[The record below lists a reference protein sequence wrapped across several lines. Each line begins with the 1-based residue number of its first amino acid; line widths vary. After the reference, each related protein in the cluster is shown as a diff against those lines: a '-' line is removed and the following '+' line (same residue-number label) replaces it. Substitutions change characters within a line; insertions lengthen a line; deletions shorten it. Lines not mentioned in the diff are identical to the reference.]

1 MTAPIKSGQRLA
13 DNDAAVL
20 IIAGGRGTRFWPLS
34 RGNRPKPLFS
44 LDGKTSLLSET
55 VARARTLTDRERV
68 FVLIASGQ
76 ERAFRAALRGLV
88 PARNILVEPQARGT
102 TVAIAY
108 GAALIKRRLGE
119 ATIAVTPADHLISP
133 VAAFERT
140 LTGAIAL
147 ASSRRAGNSR
157 RRAEPRR
164 ARLRAHQDRPQ
175 GRRRF
180 RGGALRRKAAP
191 RVAAKMV
198 RSRQFLWNAG
208 MFVIGTRTLD
218 GELRAHCPALAA
230 AIEKIA
236 AAPAQ
241 CAALYRRLDF
251 DAFDREIVEK
261 SRRVLAV
268 RARFR
273 WHDVGSW
280 EGLWEAMRGKAR
292 AHDHDQN
299 VLSQNVLTGNA
310 IALEAK
316 GVFAHAHGRLMVL
329 MGVDD
334 LVVVDSG
341 DAILIARRSRSQ
353 ELRLVTDAA
362 QAPRAGTVSLRK
374 PGDPHPRVPAFAR
387 KEQTPRRLP
396 SPWSGRGISSRARG
410 PTLLPDQGEV
420 ARTSRVR
427 VRVA

>member
-1 MTAPIKSGQRLA
+1 LTARIKSDQRPP

-55 VARARTLTDRERV
+55 VARARALTDRERV

-76 ERAFRAALRGLV
+76 ERAFGAALRGLL

-108 GAALIKRRLGE
+108 GAALIERRLGE
-119 ATIAVTPADHLISP
+119 ATIAVMPADHLISP

-140 LTGAIAL
+140 LKGAIAL
-147 ASSRRAGNSR
+147 A
-157 RRAEPRR
+157 R
-164 ARLRAHQDRPQ
+164 AR
-175 GRRRF
+175 
-180 RGGALRRKAAP
+180 GALVIVGVEPTRVEPGFGHIKIGRKAGAGFEVARFVEKP
-191 RVAAKMV
+191 PPAIAAKMV
-198 RSRQFLWNAG
+198 RSREFLWNAG

-218 GELRAHCPALAA
+218 DELRAHCPALAA
-230 AIEKIA
+230 AIGKIA

-251 DAFDREIVEK
+251 DSFDRAIVEH

-280 EGLWEAMRGKAR
+280 EGLWEAMRANAR
-292 AHDHDQN
+292 VHDDDQNLELQN
-299 VLSQNVLTGNA
+299 VLSGNV

-353 ELRLVTDAA
+353 ELRLVTDE
-362 QAPRAGTVSLRK
+362 LK
-374 PGDPHPRVPAFAR
+374 
-387 KEQTPRRLP
+387 RRGLE
-396 SPWSGRGISSRARG
+396 RY
-410 PTLLPDQGEV
+410 L
-420 ARTSRVR
+420 
-427 VRVA
+427 

>member
-1 MTAPIKSGQRLA
+1 MTASIKSDQRPP
-13 DNDAAVL
+13 DDDAAVL

-34 RGNRPKPLFS
+34 RGKFPKPLFS

-119 ATIAVTPADHLISP
+119 ATIVVTPADHLISP

-140 LTGAIAL
+140 LRGAIAL
-147 ASSRRAGNSR
+147 A
-157 RRAEPRR
+157 R
-164 ARLRAHQDRPQ
+164 AR
-175 GRRRF
+175 
-180 RGGALRRKAAP
+180 GALVIVGIEPTRVEPGFGHIKIGRKAGTGFEVARFVEKP
-191 RVAAKMV
+191 PPALAAKMV
-198 RSRQFLWNAG
+198 RSRQYLWNAG
-208 MFVIGTRTLD
+208 MFVIGTRTLGD
-218 GELRAHCPALAA
+218 ELRAHCPALAA
-230 AIEKIA
+230 AIDKIA
-236 AAPAQ
+236 AAPAKR
-241 CAALYRRLDF
+241 AALYRRLDF

-280 EGLWEAMRGKAR
+280 EGLWEAMRGDAGVR
-292 AHDHDQN
+292 DDNQN
-299 VLSQNVLTGNA
+299 VLSGNA

-316 GVFAHAHGRLMVL
+316 GIFAHAHGRLPHGRLMVL

-353 ELRLVTDAA
+353 ELRLVIDE
-362 QAPRAGTVSLRK
+362 LK
-374 PGDPHPRVPAFAR
+374 
-387 KEQTPRRLP
+387 RRGLE
-396 SPWSGRGISSRARG
+396 RY
-410 PTLLPDQGEV
+410 L
-420 ARTSRVR
+420 
-427 VRVA
+427 